1 MTRLVDARERFA
13 ADWHD
18 LRGSLRK
25 ETGGEPRWPA
35 HLVWPILALAVGVAV
50 GAGYRWRRRAKD

>member
-18 LRGSLRK
+18 LRSSLRK
-25 ETGGEPRWPA
+25 ETGGKPHRSA
-35 HLVWPILALAVGVAV
+35 NLVWPVLALAVGVAV
-50 GAGYRWRRRAKD
+50 GAGVWRQARKD